1 MGIILNPQTSKDIE
15 RLTKQLPQSILLI
28 ASEEQGAIEV
38 AQEIANSAG
47 ATFTILLPEKN
58 EKIDLTSGTIG
69 VKQIRDLYD
78 SSRSRRTK
86 KHITIISYG
95 ERMTHQ
101 AQNAF
106 LKLLEEPNDNTHFI
120 IIASSTQQLL
130 DTVLSRVSKLVV
142 RPITKEQTDE
152 LITQLAPNDTKKQI
166 QLRYI
171 ASGMPAELIKLAKND
186 DYFKERSASVRR
198 AMDLLRGEG
207 YDKIKIIH
215 TVKDDRASAIRLVND
230 VIAILKQLIFE
241 SPDRDLI
248 IKLDTAGEA
257 LSTLEQN
264 GNIRLV
270 LARAF
275 L

>member
-257 LSTLEQN
+257 LGALEQN